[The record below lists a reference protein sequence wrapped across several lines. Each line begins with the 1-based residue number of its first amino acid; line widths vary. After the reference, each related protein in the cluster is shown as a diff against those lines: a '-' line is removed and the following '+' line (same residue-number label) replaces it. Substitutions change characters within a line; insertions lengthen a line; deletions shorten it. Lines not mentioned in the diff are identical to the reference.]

1 MSSDDIISHKIT
13 KKSFNVTDFI
23 IFSILATLNDFFLI
37 YHSNSIVPGGL
48 LVRSYFNMSGPRIA
62 AKVLNMEAAI
72 NIGIN
77 GIRQAARTSK
87 SIDT

>member
-1 MSSDDIISHKIT
+1 MRYKIINRKIEA
-13 KKSFNVTDFI
+13 SVLSVGRNHL
-23 IFSILATLNDFFLI
+23 S
-37 YHSNSIVPGGL
+37 SIVPGGL